1 MCDEKKRQ
9 KRQWKER
16 WTFTLSDEQTEWLKA
31 QQEAGYNLS
40 ALMRK
45 ILNLFLEQEKKEHR

>member
-1 MCDEKKRQ
+1 MCDEKKR
-9 KRQWKER
+9 KWKER
-16 WTFTLSDEQTEWLKA
+16 WTVTLSDEQTEWLKA
-31 QQEAGYNLS
+31 QQEAGYNVS